1 MKKIVKLDS
10 ERDGRG
16 ATNYTI
22 TVNFSSF
29 FPYIQDKLRFKGHFI
44 LSKIEIYIIDQSKL
58 TKIIVGVFLRVHPDF
73 QNKFALL
80 RLQLSFHIEPNYIYT

>member
-10 ERDGRG
+10 EREGRGGEGRG

-44 LSKIEIYIIDQSKL
+44 LSNIEISLIKVNSQK
-58 TKIIVGVFLRVHPDF
+58 
-73 QNKFALL
+73 
-80 RLQLSFHIEPNYIYT
+80 